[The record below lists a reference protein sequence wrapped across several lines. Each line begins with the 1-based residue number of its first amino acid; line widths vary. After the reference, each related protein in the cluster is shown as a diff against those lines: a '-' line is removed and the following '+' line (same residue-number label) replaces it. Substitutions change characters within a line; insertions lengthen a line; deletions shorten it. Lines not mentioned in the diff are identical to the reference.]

1 MRNITHTK
9 TSNNKIVGEI
19 SMKWKQVIGLIIA
32 ATVFMITGIT
42 SVKVNEASRESL
54 LKKANIDTS
63 QFPEFDLPTEDYIG
77 IVTVSGTIQEQSE
90 QSIFDT
96 TSGYQHDTSMEY
108 IDRLIE
114 DTSNKGILLYVDSP
128 GGTVYESEELYNKL
142 KEYKNLTNRPIWTY
156 MAHYAASG
164 GYMTSVAGDV
174 LYANKNTVTG
184 SIGVIMTGYDMS
196 GLYEKLGI
204 RYVSITSGE
213 NKDSSKLTDEQIKIY
228 QSQID
233 EYYENFVDIVAKERT
248 LSKSEVEK
256 VADGRTYTAKQAQ
269 EMGLLDE
276 ISSYEDMKDKM
287 SDVVGVEE
295 FYEPKMDQNILADL
309 FAKVKD
315 TVPKSEAQI
324 LQELSE
330 EKRSGVLMYYA
341 DGLQ

>member
-1 MRNITHTK
+1 MKNITHTK

-114 DTSNKGILLYVDSP
+114 DSSNKGILLYVDSP

-228 QSQID
+228 QS
-233 EYYENFVDIVAKERT
+233 
-248 LSKSEVEK
+248 
-256 VADGRTYTAKQAQ
+256 
-269 EMGLLDE
+269 
-276 ISSYEDMKDKM
+276 
-287 SDVVGVEE
+287 
-295 FYEPKMDQNILADL
+295 
-309 FAKVKD
+309 
-315 TVPKSEAQI
+315 
-324 LQELSE
+324 
-330 EKRSGVLMYYA
+330 
-341 DGLQ
+341 